1 MSRYFLGKA
10 AHALALAVACSL
22 PLTVVAQNT
31 ATQTPPSTQKNAAPS
46 AAPPN
51 FVNLVKQY
59 GNTVVHISTTRAITG
74 GPDISGIPP
83 DHPMYEFFRRFMP
96 PEGPQGGPQGEAQGV
111 GSGFIIDADGYILT
125 NAHVVA
131 DSDTVTVRLTDKRE
145 FEAKVLGSDTYTD
158 VALLKIEA
166 GDLQVAK
173 IGEPENVLPG
183 EWVVAIGA
191 PFGFENSVTAGV
203 VSAKGRFMPNE
214 SYVPFIQTDVAVNPG
229 NSGGPL
235 FNMNG
240 EVIGINSMI
249 YSQTGGYMGVAFAIP
264 IDLAVNVAEQ
274 LRATGKVSRSRIGV
288 QVQELSRD
296 LAASFGL
303 QEARGALVAAV
314 ESGGPADRAGM
325 QVGDVIL
332 SVDGQAVQGAADLAR
347 LVASNKPGTPIT
359 VDVWRNKQRIP
370 LKITTAEVPSPA
382 SAQAQGGGG
391 ETVGKAGL
399 SVTEIPDEQ
408 RRSLELDHGVLVHRA
423 EGSALQAGIQPGDII
438 LRINNTPVKSVAQLR
453 DLIAKNSGQT
463 VALLVRR
470 GRDALYVPLRI
481 PG

>member
-10 AHALALAVACSL
+10 ASVLAVTVACSL
-22 PLTVVAQNT
+22 PVISLAQST
-31 ATQTPPSTQKNAAPS
+31 ATQTAPSTQQNAAPS

-59 GNTVVHISTTRAITG
+59 GNTVVHISTTRSIPG
-74 GPDISGIPP
+74 GPGISGIPP

-96 PEGPQGGPQGEAQGV
+96 PEGPPGGPQGEAQGV

-125 NAHVVA
+125 NAHVVSE
-131 DSDTVTVRLTDKRE
+131 SDVVTVRLTDKRE
-145 FEAKVLGSDTYTD
+145 FKAKVLGTDTYTD

-166 GDLQVAK
+166 GNLPVAK
-173 IGEPENVLPG
+173 IGEPKNVLPG

-203 VSAKGRFMPNE
+203 VSAKGRFMPSE

-264 IDLAVNVAEQ
+264 IDLAINVAEQ

-288 QVQELSRD
+288 QVQELSRE

-314 ESGGPADRAGM
+314 ESGAPADKAGV

-332 SVDGQAVQGAADLAR
+332 SVNGQPVQNASDLAR
-347 LVASNKPGTPIT
+347 LVASNKPGTAIT
-359 VDVWRNKQRIP
+359 LEVWRNKQRVP
-370 LKITTAEVPSPA
+370 LKVTTAEVPTPA
-382 SAQAQGGGG
+382 SDQAQRAGG

-408 RRSLELDHGVLVHRA
+408 RKALQLDHGVLVHRA
-423 EGSALQAGIQPGDII
+423 EGAALQAGIQPGDII
-438 LRINNTPVKSVAQLR
+438 LRLNNTQVKNVAQLR
-453 DLIAKNSGQT
+453 DLIAKNAGQN

-470 GRDALYVPLRI
+470 GQDALYVPLRI
-481 PG
+481 PS